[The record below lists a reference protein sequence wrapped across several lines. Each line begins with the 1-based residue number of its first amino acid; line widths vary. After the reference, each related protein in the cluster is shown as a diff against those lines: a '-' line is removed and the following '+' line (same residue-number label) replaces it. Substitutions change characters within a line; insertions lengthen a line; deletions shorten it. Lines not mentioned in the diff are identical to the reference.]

1 MKLRPYVYA
10 VAGLAAASALVYF
23 LNRPTPPPAADV
35 RIGQPL
41 LARDLAE
48 KAAQFRLSDQG
59 KTLTLLRQPD
69 GTWRNTSYYDLPA
82 SLTKLAG
89 FIGNLVEAHPQRLV
103 TTQPERLARLEFKD
117 TRVELLDGAGQPLWS
132 VTLGK
137 SAETGG
143 RFVRFGTENKGYL
156 ANLNAWLDADA
167 KNWAEAQLLD
177 LKPDTIAQVT
187 LPLPASGE
195 VVLQRA
201 RKEDAWTAATMP
213 AGQRVKTD
221 KITSLLATLGTLRF
235 SDTRARDDAEVATA
249 QAHTRSVKL
258 TTFDGRTVV
267 IALGRK
273 PEEKRLKAPAN
284 PPPAGNLALPGKL
297 AAAKPAGQPLAPEME
312 TIPAGPVFVAITHS
326 DPAAPVNAL
335 MPRRAFQVAEY
346 VYTSLPKDAAE
357 LFEPAPAPVA
367 PPTLAAPGHA
377 APAPKP

>member
-10 VAGLAAASALVYF
+10 VAGLAAASALVYC
-23 LNRPTPPPAADV
+23 LNRPTPPPAADA

-48 KAAQFRLSDQG
+48 KAAQFRLTEQG
-59 KTLTLLRQPD
+59 KTITLLRQPD
-69 GTWRNTSYYDLPA
+69 GTWRNASYYDLPA
-82 SLTKLAG
+82 SLTKLAS
-89 FIGNLVEAHPQRLV
+89 FIGLLVEARPQRLV

-117 TRVELLDGAGQPLWS
+117 TRVELLDGAGQSLWS

-177 LKPDTIAQVT
+177 LQPDTIAQVT
-187 LPLPASGE
+187 LPLPAGGE

-201 RKEDAWTAATMP
+201 RKEDAWTAATTP
-213 AGQRVKTD
+213 AGQRVKAD
-221 KITSLLATLGTLRF
+221 KITSLLATLGTVRF
-235 SDTRARDDAEVATA
+235 SDTRARDDAEVAAA
-249 QAHTRSVKL
+249 QAHTRRVKL
-258 TTFDGRTVV
+258 TTFDGKTVV

-297 AAAKPAGQPLAPEME
+297 ETATPPGQPLAPEME
-312 TIPAGPVFVAITHS
+312 TLPAGPVFAAITHS

-335 MPRRAFQVAEY
+335 MQRRACQVAEY

-367 PPTLAAPGHA
+367 PPTLAAPA
-377 APAPKP
+377 KTAPAPKP